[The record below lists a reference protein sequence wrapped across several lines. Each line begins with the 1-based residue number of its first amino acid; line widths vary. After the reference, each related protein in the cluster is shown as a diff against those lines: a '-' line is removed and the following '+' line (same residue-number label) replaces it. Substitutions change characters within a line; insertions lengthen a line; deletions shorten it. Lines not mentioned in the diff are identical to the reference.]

1 MTMSVWNFISRN
13 EQMHYCDEAFP
24 PFVITSSAQWLK
36 RVQKFYKLLGNKSF
50 SMELMELIKKC
61 KPL

>member
-24 PFVITSSAQWLK
+24 PFVITSIAVVEEVMK
-36 RVQKFYKLLGNKSF
+36 IQKSENEQMDHFFTPYSF
-50 SMELMELIKKC
+50 I
-61 KPL
+61 